1 MKLTEWW
8 KEQVRGKEPVV
19 RQGLVDSEIQVLL
32 RTLLFACR
40 FRGPDLIQYVKQG
53 WRLTGASLQPFLL
66 EFSEMHRVGDQGSED
81 TRFGNCRSVFR
92 VYFMLLDISYLRV
105 GFFLGGGLGRADHG
119 FFFSSILDS
128 FFVCDELKPSC

>member
-1 MKLTEWW
+1 MVERTGPRQRARCAARSCGFKDSGALANASICVQIPRARSHPICEAGLA
-8 KEQVRGKEPVV
+8 VDRG
-19 RQGLVDSEIQVLL
+19 QS
-32 RTLLFACR
+32 T
-40 FRGPDLIQYVKQG
+40 
-53 WRLTGASLQPFLL
+53 TFLL

-105 GFFLGGGLGRADHG
+105 GFFLGGGLGRADRG